1 MTFPNPF
8 SAVQESYRRRA
19 AQHQKK
25 KDDKAKV
32 KEWLEFT
39 AQHRHEQWVD
49 EELEPYL
56 LTGTLHLVDTDASD
70 EDAKERQR
78 GLESPPESPSRQRPA
93 PAEDDQIRQIRKAH
107 QPFSKFLRPSMSWK
121 SIASFIIIICNSQAL
136 TYCNTGYLLSLA
148 RDINRFNRKSVIN

>member
-56 LTGTLHLVDTDASD
+56 LTGTLHLVDTDSSD
-70 EDAKERQR
+70 EDANERQR
-78 GLESPPESPSRQRPA
+78 GLESPPESPRLSDSAQPPLKAIKFVKYGRQFDTLGNSDTDIFFSR
-93 PAEDDQIRQIRKAH
+93 
-107 QPFSKFLRPSMSWK
+107 
-121 SIASFIIIICNSQAL
+121 
-136 TYCNTGYLLSLA
+136 A
-148 RDINRFNRKSVIN
+148 RS

>member
-8 SAVQESYRRRA
+8 ASVQQSVRRRA

-25 KDDKAKV
+25 KNDKAKV

-56 LTGTLHLVDTDASD
+56 LTGTLHLVDTDASMESD
-70 EDAKERQR
+70 KGRK
-78 GLESPPESPSRQRPA
+78 GLESPPESPKLC
-93 PAEDDQIRQIRKAH
+93 E
-107 QPFSKFLRPSMSWK
+107 
-121 SIASFIIIICNSQAL
+121 
-136 TYCNTGYLLSLA
+136 
-148 RDINRFNRKSVIN
+148 

>member
-78 GLESPPESPSRQRPA
+78 GLESPPESPRLSDSAQPQLKAIKSVEYGRQYDTLENSDTDISFSRAKSQHHR
-93 PAEDDQIRQIRKAH
+93 
-107 QPFSKFLRPSMSWK
+107 FSKFPQLSMLWK
-121 SIASFIIIICNSQAL
+121 SIASVL
-136 TYCNTGYLLSLA
+136 YHDY
-148 RDINRFNRKSVIN
+148 V

>member
-8 SAVQESYRRRA
+8 SAVQETYRRRT

-25 KDDKAKV
+25 KNDKAKV

-39 AQHRHEQWVD
+39 AQHKHEQWVD

-70 EDAKERQR
+70 EDHAKERQK
-78 GLESPPESPSRQRPA
+78 GSESPPESPRLSTDIYTHNHA
-93 PAEDDQIRQIRKAH
+93 
-107 QPFSKFLRPSMSWK
+107 
-121 SIASFIIIICNSQAL
+121 
-136 TYCNTGYLLSLA
+136 TYHG
-148 RDINRFNRKSVIN
+148 